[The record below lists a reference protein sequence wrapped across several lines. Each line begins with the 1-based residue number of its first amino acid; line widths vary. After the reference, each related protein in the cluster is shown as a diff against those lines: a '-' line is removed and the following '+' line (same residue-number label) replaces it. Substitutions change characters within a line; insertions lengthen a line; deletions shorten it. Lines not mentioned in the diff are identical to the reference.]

1 MKFVTNPKF
10 HEEDIVQL
18 NKNQMKNHFPVVVEN
33 TDSILQE
40 RYIIFRYLFGT
51 LLRLNYRTV
60 PNQLFSKL
68 FLY

>member
-18 NKNQMKNHFPVVVEN
+18 NKNQMKNHFSVVVEN
-33 TDSILQE
+33 TDNILLE

-60 PNQLFSKL
+60 LNQLFSKL